1 VTSDFDLSSLIEGV
15 VDEDSEDGG
24 GGAAEDDNKNN
35 TPVFLYREPLKVST
49 ETREYKCI
57 SGIKVPTLFG
67 QFWRDRLRDV
77 CNHKMKP

>member
-1 VTSDFDLSSLIEGV
+1 MTSDFDLSSLIEGV

-24 GGAAEDDNKNN
+24 GAAAEDDNNNN

-57 SGIKVPTLFG
+57 SGIKVRCLANFG
-67 QFWRDRLRDV
+67 ETGYGTFAII
-77 CNHKMKP
+77 K